1 MATVQGE
8 EQKRIG
14 ELIRQQRKLKKMTQ
28 TELGALL
35 NLGTKAISDYEK
47 GHIKVIPF
55 EKRVR
60 LADMLDI
67 QLTDLLYDEE
77 KTDKFRISKD
87 TFFKYCYESGIPIS
101 EAESGYLQ
109 YGELTEVEFKNEM
122 LNACENLPFTCQILY
137 VLRVTLESKY
147 YSNNSNIISEILHE
161 LFLKHRKET
170 TEFNLSDTEINDMIG
185 CFMNLYFDLSI
196 SNLEKNRQ

>member
-14 ELIRQQRKLKKMTQ
+14 DLIRQQRKLKKMTQ

-60 LADMLDI
+60 LALTLNIDI
-67 QLTDLLYDEE
+67 IDLLY
-77 KTDKFRISKD
+77 S
-87 TFFKYCYESGIPIS
+87 
-101 EAESGYLQ
+101 
-109 YGELTEVEFKNEM
+109 TEDD
-122 LNACENLPFTCQILY
+122 
-137 VLRVTLESKY
+137 
-147 YSNNSNIISEILHE
+147 
-161 LFLKHRKET
+161 LK
-170 TEFNLSDTEINDMIG
+170 L
-185 CFMNLYFDLSI
+185 L
-196 SNLEKNRQ
+196 